1 MQISVELSCYPL
13 ADEIIPVIRR
23 FIDKINQHPDV
34 TAITNTMSTQL
45 FGESEVIMS
54 LLSTAM
60 ESSWA
65 KDGKAVFVCK
75 FINAELNPELK
86 TSVDK

>member
-13 ADEIIPVIRR
+13 ADDFIPMISR
-23 FIDKINQHPDV
+23 FIKKINQHPEV

-45 FGESEVIMS
+45 FGESEVVMS
-54 LLSTAM
+54 ILNKAM

-65 KDGKAVFVCK
+65 EDGKAIFVCK
-75 FINAELNPELK
+75 FINAELNPQLRPHG
-86 TSVDK
+86 

>member
-13 ADEIIPVIRR
+13 ADEFIPVIKS
-23 FIDKINQHPDV
+23 FIDTINQHPEV

-45 FGESEVIMS
+45 FGEASIVMPMLAE
-54 LLSTAM
+54 AM
-60 ESSWA
+60 ESSWL

-75 FINAELNPELK
+75 FINAQLNPNLEQA
-86 TSVDK
+86 

>member
-13 ADEIIPVIRR
+13 ADDFIPMISG
-23 FIDKINQHPDV
+23 FIKKINQHPEV
-34 TAITNTMSTQL
+34 AAITNTMSTQL
-45 FGESEVIMS
+45 FGESKVVMS
-54 LLSTAM
+54 LLSEAM

-75 FINAELNPELK
+75 FINAELNPQLPK
-86 TSVDK
+86 ND

>member
-13 ADEIIPVIRR
+13 ADEFIPVIKS
-23 FIDKINQHPDV
+23 FIDKINQHPEV

-45 FGESEVIMS
+45 FGESSVVMP
-54 LLSTAM
+54 LLAEAM
-60 ESSWA
+60 EGSWS

-75 FINAELNPELK
+75 FINAELNPNLEQ
-86 TSVDK
+86 T

>member
-34 TAITNTMSTQL
+34 TAITNTMSTYL
-45 FGESEVIMS
+45 F
-54 LLSTAM
+54 T
-60 ESSWA
+60 
-65 KDGKAVFVCK
+65 K
-75 FINAELNPELK
+75 PH
-86 TSVDK
+86 DK